1 MTPIAPES
9 NATQAKEEADAE
21 PKAPETKCVDGNWA
35 VAHASYRTNDC
46 AYIFPITP
54 SSPMGEEVD
63 EWAAQHKKNLWG
75 QDLRVVEMQSEAGA
89 AGALHGALITG
100 SCATTYTASQ
110 GLLLYVPNLYKIAG
124 EQLPT
129 VIHVA
134 SRALAGEALSIY
146 GDHSDTM
153 LVRGVGLAMMSS
165 FSVQEAHDLAVITQM
180 ATFTS
185 KVPFLHFMDGF
196 RTSHEINKIELVSD
210 EQLRKLLPWKEIEEH
225 RRRALS
231 PMHPTQ
237 RGTAQSPDV
246 FMQMV
251 ECSNQ
256 YYQKVDQHITK
267 ALSDFQQVTG
277 RAYKPF
283 EYHYYGTCQ
292 PRVAIITMGSSV
304 AVANSTLRATRNEQA
319 CLIGVRMFRPWN
331 AEWFVKAIPD
341 SIQRIAVLDRTREGG
356 AQGEPLYLDVC
367 TSLMQQGRG
376 HLLVAGGR
384 YGLGSKDF
392 TPRMVMAVVQNL
404 LRKNVSDIQRPFT
417 VGIKDDVTNLSLP
430 LGRHVDVF
438 DPSVTQCVFWGF
450 GSDGTVGANK
460 EAIKIIGNYHEK
472 MSVQGYFEYDAK
484 KSSGW
489 TMSHLR
495 FSPIS
500 EIEAPFRVEDSQAG
514 YVACHN
520 ESYVQTNK
528 FDVVKFLKRRGTF
541 FLNTTVASLD
551 DPKERIK
558 ALEGLVDPKLLR
570 QLAMKNARFYIMDAA
585 SLAKRFGL
593 AGRINMICMCAFFR
607 LSGVIPLADAVAL
620 LKAAIHKNYSYKG
633 DAVVQKNIDLLDAVV
648 NDPKY
653 MLQVEIPSSWRSFT
667 AAAASVDNEPAYT
680 KRHIALM
687 EDGKTRKFLD
697 EIAGPMARLDGDEI
711 PVSKFLDNNLLGGVM
726 ITGTTKFEKRNPNP
740 SHLIPEWVADSC
752 TQCNQCVFVCPHA
765 AIRPFVMTKEEV
777 AAAPFPKEFEVV
789 KAVGSEFA
797 GKKYALRVSPL
808 DCTGCNACVEICP
821 ETPKALKM
829 RNIDVKLESNKQNWD
844 YAYELPDRGDL
855 TTKLTV
861 RGSQFQT
868 PLMEFSGACAGCG
881 ETPYFKL
888 LTQLFGERMIIAN
901 ATGCSTIWGGSF
913 PSNPYT
919 VSKKTGRGPAW
930 ANSLFE
936 DNAEFGLGMFSA
948 MKHRRA
954 RLVQSVQD
962 YVHKLDLLA
971 NEGKN
976 DHEKALEALLLDW
989 LEVKEEKSEKPSL
1002 LYDKMK
1008 PHFKAL
1014 HPEGS
1019 HGDET
1024 KDDSELICSQDKD
1037 ALLYKIWSDRD
1048 MFPKV
1053 SQWITGGDG
1062 WAYDIGFGGLDHV
1075 QAFEANDVNV
1085 LVVDTEMYSN
1095 TGGQASKSTPA
1106 GATVKFAAGGKTQR
1120 KKNIGEL
1127 FMTYEHVYVASVAIH
1142 NQAQVLQA
1150 FIEADRHNG
1159 PSIIVAYAPCIQ
1171 HGVRPQGLNDMI
1183 DESKFA
1189 VDSGYWPL
1197 YRYNPEIAKE
1207 GKNPFILDSK
1217 KLRKD
1222 VSAFLQ
1228 RESRFLNLQKN
1239 YPEIAGDLFAQ
1250 MNADV
1255 HHRME
1260 HLNQLAQGYKAFDHP
1275 DEASV
1280 KVLYASETGTAARV
1294 ARDFADACTLSHTA
1308 DAMDDVDLDDID
1320 GSTVV
1325 FIIATCGQGAMPQN
1339 GKNFYKS
1346 LCERK
1351 EPFKEG
1357 TRFMVMGLGDSS
1369 YFFFCK
1375 AAKDV
1380 EDRMLACGAK
1390 KMLGMGYGDDSE
1402 EEGMEGGLHNWLDQV
1417 WPALE
1422 VPPPVEVPHITPLKV
1437 DFSKR
1442 AVNHAQ
1448 TDRHSLEQY
1457 FYSDAVQAVSVPIL
1471 SNKKM
1476 CSEEYDRD
1484 FRTIRISC
1492 SGSNR
1497 TLSYELGDALDIF
1510 PQNDSDKVA
1519 AFLHE
1524 YSHDFDERTV
1534 VTLHAYGIDG
1544 DISLGALFTSV
1555 LDLFGK
1561 PSMHFMQQL
1570 ATFETDK
1577 EEKKTML
1584 DPAFLKKAGKETG
1597 ITVADVLLRFKKA
1610 VPPLPALLAIIPTI
1624 KPRAYSIASA
1634 PLVSENVIELLVLID
1649 TWWCDEGMK
1658 YGLNCDMLRKRVEG
1672 DHLWCRIKAGSMD
1685 PPEPSQPVICAG
1697 IGSGLAPH
1705 MAFLRD
1711 HVRAAQSG
1719 EEVGPFSLYFGNR
1732 KRAEEYLYQNE
1743 LEAYAETYDWFH
1755 LHAAFSRDDPKK
1767 KVYVQDLV
1775 AKTDDA
1781 RLLLRE
1787 RPGMLYICGNRNL
1800 PKPMQSAMIQSF
1812 TQHSKDAEEVRKATA
1827 DVEDMYIHGRAQ
1839 QEVW

>member
-1 MTPIAPES
+1 M
-9 NATQAKEEADAE
+9 
-21 PKAPETKCVDGNWA
+21 KCVDGNWA
-35 VAHASYRTNDC
+35 VAHASYRMNDC

-63 EWAAQHKKNLWG
+63 EWAAHHKKNLWG
-75 QDLRVVEMQSEAGA
+75 QDLRVIEMQSEAGA

-165 FSVQEAHDLAVITQM
+165 FCVQEAHDLAIITQM

-185 KVPFLHFMDGF
+185 RVPFLHFMDGF

-210 EQLRKLLPWKEIEEH
+210 QDLRKLLPWKEIEDH

-231 PMHPTQ
+231 PMHPSQ
-237 RGTAQSPDV
+237 RGTAQAPDV

-251 ECSNQ
+251 ESSNQ
-256 YYQKVDQHITK
+256 YYKDVDKHIIK
-267 ALSDFQQVTG
+267 ALDDFKEVTG
-277 RAYKPF
+277 REYKPF
-283 EYHYYGTCQ
+283 EYHYYGTSA

-304 AVANSTLRATRNEQA
+304 AVVNSTLRATQNEQA

-331 AEWFVKAIPD
+331 PEMFVNVIPE
-341 SIQRIAVLDRTREGG
+341 SVQRIAVLDRTREGG

-367 TSLMQQGRG
+367 TTLMQQGRG
-376 HLLVAGGR
+376 HLFVGGGR

-392 TPRMVMAVVQNL
+392 TPRMVMAVIQNM

-417 VGIKDDVTNLSLP
+417 VGITDDVTNLSLT
-430 LGRHVDVF
+430 LGRHVNVF
-438 DPSVTQCVFWGF
+438 DESVTQCVFWGF
-450 GSDGTVGANK
+450 GSDGTVGGNK

-495 FSPIS
+495 FSPACK
-500 EIEAPFRVEDSQAG
+500 IEAPFRVEESQAG

-520 ESYVQTNK
+520 ESYVQKNK

-541 FLNTTVASLD
+541 FLNTTVASIQDHTARL
-551 DPKERIK
+551 K
-558 ALEGLVDPKLLR
+558 ALEAMVDPKLLR
-570 QLAMKNARFYIMDAA
+570 QLALKNAQFYIMDAA
-585 SLAKRFGL
+585 SLAARFGL

-607 LSGVIPLADAVAL
+607 LSGVLPIDDAVAL
-620 LKAAIHKNYSYKG
+620 LKAAIKKNYSYKG
-633 DAVVQKNIDLLDAVV
+633 DAVVQQNIDLLDAVV

-653 MLQVEIPSSWRSFT
+653 MIQVEIPSSWRGLT
-667 AAAASVDNEPAYT
+667 ALDNEPSYT
-680 KRHIALM
+680 SRHIALM
-687 EDGKTRKFLD
+687 EDEKTRKFLD
-697 EIAGPMARLDGDEI
+697 EIAGPVARLDGDDI
-711 PVSKFLDNNLLGGVM
+711 PVSKFLENNLLGGVM
-726 ITGTTKFEKRNPNP
+726 ITGTTKFEKRNPNA
-740 SHLIPEWVADSC
+740 SGLIPEWVQDSC
-752 TQCNQCVFVCPHA
+752 TQCNQCIFVCPHA
-765 AIRPFVMTKEEV
+765 AIRPFVVTKEEV
-777 AAAPFPKEFEVV
+777 ASAPYPKEFEVV

-797 GKKYALRVSPL
+797 GKKYAIRVSPL
-808 DCTGCNACVEICP
+808 DCTGCNACVEACP
-821 ETPKALKM
+821 ESPKALKM
-829 RNIDVKLESNKQNWD
+829 KNIDVDFESNKQNWD

-888 LTQLFGERMIIAN
+888 LTQLFGERMVIAN

-919 VSKKTGRGPAW
+919 TSKKTGRGPAW

-936 DNAEFGLGMFSA
+936 DNAEFGLGMFTA

-954 RLVQSVQD
+954 RLIQLVED
-962 YVHKLDLLA
+962 YVHKLDLLPSV
-971 NEGKN
+971 EKN
-976 DHEKALEALLLDW
+976 DDEKALESLLVDW
-989 LEVKEEKSEKPSL
+989 LEVRDEKSEKSSL
-1002 LYDKMK
+1002 VFDKMN

-1014 HPEGS
+1014 CPDGVPGES
-1019 HGDET
+1019 KDE
-1024 KDDSELICSQDKD
+1024 SELICSQDKD
-1037 ALLYKIWSDRD
+1037 ALLHKIWSDRD

-1062 WAYDIGFGGLDHV
+1062 WAYDIGFGGLDHIE
-1075 QAFEANDVNV
+1075 AFESNDVNV

-1120 KKNIGEL
+1120 KKNLGEI
-1127 FMTYEHVYVASVAIH
+1127 FMTYEHVYVASIAIH

-1150 FIEADRHNG
+1150 FIEADQHDG

-1183 DESKFA
+1183 DESRFA

-1197 YRYNPEIAKE
+1197 YRYNPELAKD

-1228 RESRFLNLQKN
+1228 RESRFLNLKKN

-1250 MNADV
+1250 MNTDV
-1255 HHRME
+1255 HHRMD
-1260 HLNQLAQGYKAFDHP
+1260 HLKQLAEGYKAFDHP
-1275 DEASV
+1275 DDASV
-1280 KVLYASETGTAARV
+1280 KVLYASETGNAARV
-1294 ARDFADACTLSHTA
+1294 ARDFADACTLSHSA
-1308 DAMDDVDLDDID
+1308 DAMDDVDFDDID
-1320 GSTVV
+1320 GATVV
-1325 FIIATCGQGAMPQN
+1325 FFIATCGQGAMPQN
-1339 GKNFYKS
+1339 GKNFYKD
-1346 LCERK
+1346 LCQRK

-1369 YFFFCK
+1369 YFFYCK

-1380 EDRMLACGAK
+1380 EEKMLACGAK
-1390 KMLGMGYGDDSE
+1390 KMLDIGYGDDSA
-1402 EEGMEGGLHNWLDQV
+1402 EEGLEEGLHGWLDQV

-1422 VPPPVEVPHITPLKV
+1422 VPPPAEVPHIVPLKV
-1437 DFSKR
+1437 SYSQR
-1442 AVNHAQ
+1442 AVNHSEV
-1448 TDRHSLEQY
+1448 DRHSLEQY
-1457 FYSDAVQAVSVPIL
+1457 FYSEGVQAVSIPIL

-1484 FRTIRISC
+1484 FRTIRFSC

-1497 TLSYELGDALDIF
+1497 TLSYELGDALEIF
-1510 PQNDSDKVA
+1510 PQNDPEKVTD
-1519 AFLHE
+1519 FLHH
-1524 YSHDFDERTV
+1524 YSPDFDERTV

-1544 DISLGALFTSV
+1544 DISLGSLFTNV

-1570 ATFETDK
+1570 ATFETDE
-1577 EEKKTML
+1577 EEKQTML
-1584 DPAFLKKAGKETG
+1584 DLGFLKKAGKESG
-1597 ITVADVLLRFKKA
+1597 ITIADALLRFKKA
-1610 VPPLPALLAIIPTI
+1610 CPPLPALLAIIPTI

-1634 PLVSENVIELLVLID
+1634 PEVSGNVIELLVLID
-1649 TWWCDEGMK
+1649 TWWCDAGMR
-1658 YGLNCDMLRKRVEG
+1658 YGLNCDMLRKTVEG
-1672 DHLWCRIKAGSMD
+1672 DHLWCRMKAGSME
-1685 PPEPSQPVICAG
+1685 PPEPDQAVVCAG

-1705 MAFLRD
+1705 MAFLRN
-1711 HVRAAQSG
+1711 HVRAADAG
-1719 EEVGPFSLYFGNR
+1719 EKVAPFSLYFGNR
-1732 KRAEEYLYQNE
+1732 KRDEEYLYQSE
-1743 LEAYAETYDWFH
+1743 LEAYENKYDWFN
-1755 LHAAFSRDDPKK
+1755 LHAAFSRDDPNK

-1775 AKTDDA
+1775 ARTDDA
-1781 RLLLRE
+1781 RQLLRQ
-1787 RPGMLYICGNRNL
+1787 RQGMLYICGNRNL
-1800 PKPMQSAMIQSF
+1800 PKPMQKALIQSF
-1812 TQHSKDAEEVRKATA
+1812 TQHSEDPELVSKATA